1 MAEILPQPPAGGTPS
16 RDDHGLRGDPVIDPR
31 LAVGRVQEDVGEDG
45 VIQRPLL
52 ERGQFLVQLAA
63 DAGDLGL
70 GDPAVRTQGFDQV
83 IDRAGR
89 DTVHVCLH
97 HHGEQ
102 RPVDP
107 PPTFQQ
113 RREERPAA
121 HLRDL
126 QVQVAGLR
134 GQQPLP
140 VAVAPGRARFGVLAR
155 RGTDHLGG
163 LGLDQLLQD
172 ALAHHP
178 DCLNSIGPT

>member
-1 MAEILPQPPAGGTPS
+1 VSGR
-16 RDDHGLRGDPVIDPR
+16 RDPGRNHHGLRGDPVIHPR
-31 LAVGRVQEDVGEDG
+31 LAVGGIQEDVGENG
-45 VIQRPLL
+45 VIQRPFL
-52 ERGQFLVQLAA
+52 ESRQFFVQFAA
-63 DAGDLGL
+63 DAGDLGFR
-70 GDPAVRTQGFDQV
+70 DPAVRSEGFDQV

-89 DTVHVCLH
+89 DAVHVGLH

-107 PPTFQQ
+107 PPAFHQ

-121 HLRDL
+121 HLRVL

-134 GQQPLP
+134 GQQAFA
-140 VAVAPGRARFGVLAR
+140 VAVAPRRARLGVLMR

-163 LGLDQLLQD
+163 LRLDQLLQD